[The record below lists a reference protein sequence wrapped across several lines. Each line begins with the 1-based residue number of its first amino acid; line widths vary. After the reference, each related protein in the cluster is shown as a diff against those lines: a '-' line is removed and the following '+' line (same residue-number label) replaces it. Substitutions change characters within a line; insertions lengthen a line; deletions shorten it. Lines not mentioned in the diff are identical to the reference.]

1 VAQASVWQYV
11 PQDARKENC
20 ADWFQVAAT
29 FLTISSALVTSAI
42 MQSERMDTE
51 YANWIQHFEAVAWTA
66 IAFIYVAFIWKLSDF
81 MFQKEKRR
89 RLLTIGQT

>member
-1 VAQASVWQYV
+1 MAQASVWQYV
-11 PQDARKENC
+11 PHDARKENC

-51 YANWIQHFEAVAWTA
+51 YASWIQHFEAVAWTA
-66 IAFIYVAFIWKLSDF
+66 IALIYVAFIWKLSDLCF
-81 MFQKEKRR
+81 KKRNEDVC
-89 RLLTIGQT
+89 

>member
-1 VAQASVWQYV
+1 
-11 PQDARKENC
+11 
-20 ADWFQVAAT
+20 
-29 FLTISSALVTSAI
+29 

-51 YANWIQHFEAVAWTA
+51 YASWIQHFEAVAWTA

-81 MFQKEKRR
+81 MFQKEKTR